1 MIVII
6 IITIITIIII
16 IIIIIIKI
24 FLLKYSKQIV
34 IYKLKVEKR
43 AIKTYLQLKL
53 LKPIYNSCRLKKGT
67 ISSTI
72 FFWKKKGKKSYHVKI
87 VFLFVIKN
95 HTIYHR

>member
-6 IITIITIIII
+6 IIIT

-43 AIKTYLQLKL
+43 AIKTYLQLEL

-72 FFWKKKGKKSYHVKI
+72 FFGRKRE
-87 VFLFVIKN
+87 KN
-95 HTIYHR
+95 LITLK

>member
-6 IITIITIIII
+6 IIITI

-43 AIKTYLQLKL
+43 AIKTYLQLEL

-72 FFWKKKGKKSYHVKI
+72 FFWKKKGKNLITLK
-87 VFLFVIKN
+87 
-95 HTIYHR
+95 